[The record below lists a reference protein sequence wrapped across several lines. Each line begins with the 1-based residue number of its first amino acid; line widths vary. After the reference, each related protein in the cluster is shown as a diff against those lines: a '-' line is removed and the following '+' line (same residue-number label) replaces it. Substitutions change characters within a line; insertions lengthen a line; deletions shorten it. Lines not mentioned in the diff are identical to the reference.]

1 MCAVLHFLWLTVYT
15 RRQLALMIGLSVVI
29 KGMPA
34 HIVGMSVHKVGLAM
48 RLIGLAMHMPGWDL
62 YAIIRN
68 EGIHDGTSAL
78 MI

>member
-1 MCAVLHFLWLTVYT
+1 M
-15 RRQLALMIGLSVVI
+15 VI

-48 RLIGLAMHMPGWDL
+48 RLIGLAMHMPGWGL

-68 EGIHDGTSAL
+68 EGTHDGTRGADD
-78 MI
+78 INCGVHERADGA

>member
-1 MCAVLHFLWLTVYT
+1 
-15 RRQLALMIGLSVVI
+15 
-29 KGMPA
+29 MPA

-68 EGIHDGTSAL
+68 EGIHDGTRGADD
-78 MI
+78 INCGVHERTDGA